1 MQTSVTGHSRL
12 AALCEQTFR
21 PVWPYWVVFQ
31 SSWRQI
37 YVQKLHKCNA
47 TFRASLKSITLLA
60 ITAMANFG
68 ATFGKFRATLYI
80 DIWSHCALR
89 PNPFY
94 ERINMGQ
101 KCYEELDT
109 IS

>member
-1 MQTSVTGHSRL
+1 
-12 AALCEQTFR
+12 
-21 PVWPYWVVFQ
+21 
-31 SSWRQI
+31 
-37 YVQKLHKCNA
+37 
-47 TFRASLKSITLLA
+47 
-60 ITAMANFG
+60 MANFG

>member
-1 MQTSVTGHSRL
+1 
-12 AALCEQTFR
+12 
-21 PVWPYWVVFQ
+21 
-31 SSWRQI
+31 
-37 YVQKLHKCNA
+37 
-47 TFRASLKSITLLA
+47 
-60 ITAMANFG
+60 MANFG

-109 IS
+109 ISWQFFSSVSKFCKHNGKIPIQIILLSNLKSKYNFKCSRIDSTK